1 MSGGLT
7 ALQRL
12 RQDARKRLRHRQLGY
27 RVGKSHRNPS
37 VAPANHSRFFLP
49 FLVVVLG
56 LLLLAPQASA
66 ADTFHFSGRSAF
78 ASWSLNDSRNTS
90 VVIQAFDGKFQAPP
104 GRPEPNRSAFVLVE
118 QSFCDPASNE
128 LVFPTF
134 AADIF
139 GASIQSLSVDR
150 QLRSAAVAGS
160 ASLSGFEFRVPN
172 CANPDFDN
180 ETFTD
185 LGEFPVQF
193 SAQWTGSGPLT
204 RSAQSFREKLG
215 PQCKF
220 SERSHVT
227 ERNATATGSITGA
240 LSLGNL
246 GASQFADIF
255 STKDMS
261 LSIDRGCPGP

>member
-1 MSGGLT
+1 
-7 ALQRL
+7 
-12 RQDARKRLRHRQLGY
+12 
-27 RVGKSHRNPS
+27 VP
-37 VAPANHSRFFLP
+37 PASHSRVLLP

-78 ASWSLNDSRNTS
+78 ARWSLNDSRNTS
-90 VVIQAFDGKFQAPP
+90 VEIQAFDGRFQAPP
-104 GRPEPNRSAFVLVE
+104 GRPAPSRAAFVLVE
-118 QSFCDPASNE
+118 QSFCDQAANE

-139 GASIQSLSVDR
+139 DASVLSVSVDR
-150 QLRSAAVAGS
+150 QLRSAAVTGS
-160 ASLSGFEFRVPN
+160 ATLPGFEFRVPN

-180 ETFTD
+180 ETFTE
-185 LGEFPVQF
+185 LGEFPIQF
-193 SAQWTGSGPLT
+193 SARWTGSGALT

-220 SERSHVT
+220 SARGHST

-240 LSLGNL
+240 LPLGDL
-246 GASQFADIF
+246 GTTQDANIF
-255 STKDMS
+255 STRDLS
-261 LSIDRGCPGP
+261 LSIDRGCFD